1 MKIVENEVT
10 KSSIQDQNLQLIVR
24 TFKGGPRSSD
34 FLLVTLTATRRGT
47 YFWGMSQLTGTVEQ
61 RNRGS
66 QIFAREIFSGDIPC
80 GFIGNQSTF

>member
-1 MKIVENEVT
+1 MKSKN
-10 KSSIQDQNLQLIVR
+10 SIQDQNLQLIVR